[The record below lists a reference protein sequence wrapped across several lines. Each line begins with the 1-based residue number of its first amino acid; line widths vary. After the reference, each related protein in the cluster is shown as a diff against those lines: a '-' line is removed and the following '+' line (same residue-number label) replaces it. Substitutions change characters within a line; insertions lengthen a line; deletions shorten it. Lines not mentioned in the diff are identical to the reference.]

1 MRVILNGEELEITSN
16 NIADLLEEIDA
27 PTRGIAVEVNNE
39 IIPKSLHADTN
50 LSDKDVIEI
59 VGFIGGG

>member
-27 PTRGIAVEVNNE
+27 PTRGIAVELNNE